1 MLTDPIADML
11 TRIRNAG
18 LARHEEVKM
27 PHSKL
32 KESIVKVLSAE
43 GCLGGFKT
51 VEEDGHKQ
59 LVVTLKYDAQRRPVI
74 EKIRRVSMP
83 GRRVYVRHDR
93 IQRVR
98 SGLGLSVLS
107 TSRGVMTDGEARRQK
122 VGGELLC
129 EVW

>member
-32 KESIVKVLSAE
+32 KESIVKVLAAE
-43 GCLGGFKT
+43 GCLVGFKT
-51 VEEDGHKQ
+51 VEESGHKQ
-59 LVVTLKYDAQRRPVI
+59 LVVTLKYDDQRRPVI

-93 IQRVR
+93 IAKVR
-98 SGLGLSVLS
+98 SGLGLAVLS
-107 TSRGVMTDGEARRQK
+107 TGRGVMTDAEARRLK
-122 VGGELLC
+122 VGGEIIC